1 MTVSA
6 IGATTSPSNN
16 LYSSDTQTLGKDDF
30 LILLVTQL
38 KNQDPLNPTDS
49 TEFVSQL
56 AQFSSL
62 EQLSNV
68 NDNLKTVQLFDQS
81 INNAQAVNFV
91 GKTIKA
97 SGSMFELGA
106 AGETYDVQYQLG
118 EDADAVYVSI
128 YNSSGET
135 VRKIEMDQMNAGA
148 QSVVWNGK
156 DENGNAVP
164 AGTYSF
170 SVQAK
175 NEDGE
180 IMATAAYI
188 EETVTGVSY
197 HNGSTY
203 LLASGVEIPYAAII
217 EVKEPEKK

>member
-6 IGATTSPSNN
+6 IGTATSTANN
-16 LYSSDTQTLGKDDF
+16 IYSSDTQTLGKDDF
-30 LILLVTQL
+30 LKLLVTQL
-38 KNQDPLNPTDS
+38 QNQDPLNPTDS

-68 NDNLKTVQLFDQS
+68 NENLKVVQLFDQS

-97 SGSMFELGA
+97 SGSMFELGS
-106 AGETYDVQYQLG
+106 GETHEIQYQLG

-128 YNSSGET
+128 YNSFGEAIK
-135 VRKIEMDQMNAGA
+135 KIEMDQMTAGA
-148 QSVVWNGK
+148 QSVVWDGK

-175 NEDGE
+175 NKDGE

-203 LLASGVEIPYAAII
+203 LLAKGIEIPYSAIM
-217 EVKEPEKK
+217 EVTQPEKK

>member
-6 IGATTSPSNN
+6 IGASTTSTNS
-16 LYSSDTQTLGKDDF
+16 LYNSGTQTLGKDDF
-30 LILLVTQL
+30 LKLLVTQL
-38 KNQDPLNPTDS
+38 QNQDPLNPTDS

-97 SGSMFELGA
+97 TGSMFELGS
-106 AGETYDVQYQLG
+106 GETHEIQYQLG

-128 YNSSGET
+128 YNTSGE
-135 VRKIEMDQMNAGA
+135 VIKKIEMDQMTAGV
-148 QSVVWNGK
+148 QSVVWDGK
-156 DENGNAVP
+156 DVNGNAMP

-175 NEDGE
+175 NTDGE
-180 IMATAAYI
+180 IMVTAAYI
-188 EETVTGVSY
+188 KETVTGVSY
-197 HNGSTY
+197 HNGNTY
-203 LLASGVEIPYAAII
+203 LLAKGIEIPYSAII
-217 EVKEPEKK
+217 EVAEPEKK

>member
-6 IGATTSPSNN
+6 IGTATSTANN
-16 LYSSDTQTLGKDDF
+16 IYSSDTQTLGKDDF
-30 LILLVTQL
+30 LKLLVTQL
-38 KNQDPLNPTDS
+38 QNQDPLNPTDS

-68 NDNLKTVQLFDQS
+68 NENLKVVQLFDQS

-97 SGSMFELGA
+97 SGSMFELGS
-106 AGETYDVQYQLG
+106 GETHEIQYQLG

-128 YNSSGET
+128 YNSSGEAIK
-135 VRKIEMDQMNAGA
+135 KIEMDQMTAGA
-148 QSVVWNGK
+148 QSVVWDGK

-175 NEDGE
+175 NKDGE

-203 LLASGVEIPYAAII
+203 LLAKGIEIPYSAIM
-217 EVKEPEKK
+217 EVTQPEKK